1 MRKKTE
7 TRRDA
12 ILAAASA
19 EFAERGYEGASMSAI
34 VTRVGGSK
42 QTLYNYFPSKAAL
55 FVELVI
61 RAVARQIDDL
71 RGELSGDG
79 EMLGGA
85 LVRYGE
91 RYLTGR
97 QSSDIIA
104 LRRRVY
110 SEAGREEIGRPLYE
124 QARKQVIGHLADFLA
139 TAMQAGTLRTADPRV
154 AAVHLVAL
162 LEADLVDELTIGL
175 REPATPDEVATMVRH
190 AVEAFLGAYAPNRPR
205 NG

>member
-7 TRRDA
+7 TRREA
-12 ILAAASA
+12 ILAAAAA

-34 VTRVGGSK
+34 VSRVGGSK
-42 QTLYNYFPSKAAL
+42 QTLYNYFPSKAEL

-79 EMLGGA
+79 DLGGA

-97 QSSDIIA
+97 QSPDIIA

-124 QARKQVIGHLADFLA
+124 QARKQVIAHLAEFLGG
-139 TAMQAGTLRTADPRV
+139 AMRAGTLRAADPRV
-154 AAVHLVAL
+154 AAVHFVAL

-175 REPATPDEVATMVRH
+175 REPAAPDEVATITRQ
-190 AVEAFLGAYAPNRPR
+190 AVEAFLGAYAPNRTR
-205 NG
+205 HG